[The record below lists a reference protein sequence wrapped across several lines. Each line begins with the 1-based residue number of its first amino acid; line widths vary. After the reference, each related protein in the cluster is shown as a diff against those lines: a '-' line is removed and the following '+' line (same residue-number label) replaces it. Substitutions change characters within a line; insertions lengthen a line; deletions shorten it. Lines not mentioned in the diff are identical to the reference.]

1 MASKPPPPAART
13 QSLAPT
19 STISVLGHDLLC
31 ETFLRLPS
39 LPSLVRAALT
49 CRNFLA
55 AIRGSPVFRRR
66 FREIHRPS
74 LLGFFFDPDG
84 PDIPWF
90 APVRRQSDRDLTAAI
105 RRADFFLTG
114 IPDCEDAYPGWQIQD
129 CRGGYLLLVNWDT
142 EQIAAYNPLT
152 LALDLIPLPP
162 NEIADGCNGELIY
175 HGFHLVSSGE
185 APGTFRVI
193 FSCHDAS
200 RVRVAV
206 FSSGARHWRML
217 PWGEVPMPALPAE
230 DQYWLLVGAQA
241 NGCLY
246 WAHADE
252 AYQLVLDTSTLQF
265 SSIVLP
271 GLLEGQGNIYM
282 TGETKDGSPCIV
294 CALQFMLCVYCQKT
308 GDDGVRKWVLHSRI
322 WLLGEVLEATEC
334 SRDNLVGLKVWA
346 IMDGIVYMSTSESS
360 RDPGAACW
368 FLSFCLET
376 RKLEKVFH
384 RVHDSNVYPYIM
396 PWPLF
401 LLKQGIGHEV

>member
-1 MASKPPPPAART
+1 MASKPPPPAAAART

-19 STISVLGHDLLC
+19 STICVLGHDLLC

-66 FREIHRPS
+66 FRELHRPS

-152 LALDLIPLPP
+152 LALDLIPLPL

-193 FSCHDAS
+193 FFCHDAS

-217 PWGEVPMPALPAE
+217 PWEEVPVPALPAE

-241 NGCLY
+241 NGCMSWMASCTCQPQSHREILGR
-246 WAHADE
+246 
-252 AYQLVLDTSTLQF
+252 LVGSYPSAWKQESWRRYF
-265 SSIVLP
+265 I
-271 GLLEGQGNIYM
+271 GYM
-282 TGETKDGSPCIV
+282 TAMSIPTSC
-294 CALQFMLCVYCQKT
+294 
-308 GDDGVRKWVLHSRI
+308 H
-322 WLLGEVLEATEC
+322 
-334 SRDNLVGLKVWA
+334 GL
-346 IMDGIVYMSTSESS
+346 
-360 RDPGAACW
+360 
-368 FLSFCLET
+368 F
-376 RKLEKVFH
+376 
-384 RVHDSNVYPYIM
+384 
-396 PWPLF
+396 F
-401 LLKQGIGHEV
+401 LLKQGIGHEA